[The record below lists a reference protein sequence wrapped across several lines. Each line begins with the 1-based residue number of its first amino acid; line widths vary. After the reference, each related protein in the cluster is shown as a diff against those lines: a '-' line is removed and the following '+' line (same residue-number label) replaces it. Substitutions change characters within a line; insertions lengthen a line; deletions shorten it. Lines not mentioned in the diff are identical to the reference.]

1 MRNLF
6 NIIYLAI
13 IAVVISSCGEKD
25 IIINEYTRE
34 PGNEAQVRF
43 YNFGINAPS
52 VNFYA
57 DNVKITASQSL
68 TGEMAPTGVSFGATY
83 PSIGYVEVPGGDNIN
98 IFSKTPTTLAIPA
111 NNVNNYQQD
120 KEVSNITVPKLESK
134 KQYSLFIAGYFDKDT
149 HKAESFIISDELPPS
164 DTSKVFVRFVNSGV
178 AEAGTLSIKVSKM
191 DGTEVISEEM
201 VAAELAFKSAT
212 EFKDFPYGTYKFTI
226 IPSNANNRIW
236 ERTIT
241 LNRDRVHTIAVRG
254 DLRNTSPA
262 PLLDNTQ
269 NR

>member
-1 MRNLF
+1 MRKLF
-6 NIIYLAI
+6 NTIYISIFALI
-13 IAVVISSCGEKD
+13 ISSCGEKD
-25 IIINEYTRE
+25 IIINEYTRV
-34 PGNEAQVRF
+34 PGEEAQVRF

-57 DNVKITASQSL
+57 NNVKITASQSL

-83 PSIGYVEVPGGDNIN
+83 PSIGYVEVPAGDQVN
-98 IFSKTPTTLAIPA
+98 IFSKTPTTLVIPA
-111 NNVNNYQQD
+111 NNVNNYKQD
-120 KEVSNITVPKLESK
+120 TEVSNLTATKLNSK
-134 KQYSLFIAGYFDKDT
+134 KQYSLFIAGYFDKNT
-149 HKAESFIISDELPPS
+149 HQAESFIISDELPPS

-178 AEAGTLSIKVSKM
+178 AEAGTLSIKISRM
-191 DGTEVISEEM
+191 NGTEVLSEEI
-201 VAAELAFKSAT
+201 VDPQLAFKSAT
-212 EFKDFPYGTYKFTI
+212 EFKGFPYGTYKFTI
-226 IPSNANNRIW
+226 IPANATNRIW